1 MCGILL
7 VRSRDPIPLKKHL
20 EAMKL
25 IESRGPDF
33 SRYRH
38 ERGMFI
44 GQTVLH
50 ITGDR
55 EYYDNSPQ
63 NFLAY
68 NGEIYN
74 YRDLGAYTTDTEFV
88 HECVEQDLG
97 RLKAGWGPWA
107 WAWTDNSTVLY
118 ATDPQGERA
127 LYQYQDDSI
136 LIVSSEVAPILS
148 YINTTK
154 QAQPYAT
161 RNWTMLDTTPWAGI
175 SRCVP
180 GMLYRD
186 GHPAGAIDSIWSWI
200 QEPQAVTADEAYE
213 EFSSRWRMV
222 MRQMTPACDVALTY
236 SGGLDSS
243 IILSHLPG
251 AYLYTTNMRGKD
263 PIAERVESFLNKGE
277 LTRLARFDVDE
288 QDFALA
294 FQACQQRLRMPI
306 QTGSY
311 IGQWLIAALCGQR
324 VIFTGIGADELFGGY
339 AVYQDLKFTAD
350 ASASPYSSGTPLWR
364 QCIDVCRGDAE
375 AATLLADYWHQIV
388 GCDARAADVING
400 AYGIEPRSPFL
411 ARPIIELALNL
422 PTELRRGKPLIKRMF
437 LERWAEAQ
445 IHEKKG
451 FTGHCNDALPW
462 MNIQIEPSGDRQQD
476 WQQVLQ
482 RSFYA
487 D

>member
-1 MCGILL
+1 MCGILM

-20 EAMKL
+20 AAMKL

-38 ERGMFI
+38 DKGMFI
-44 GQTVLH
+44 GHSVLH

-55 EYYDNSPQ
+55 EYYDNSPR

-136 LIVSSEVAPILS
+136 LIVCSEVAPILS

-175 SRCVP
+175 SRCLP

-200 QEPQAVTADEAYE
+200 QEPQAQTEDEAYE
-213 EFSSRWRMV
+213 EFAQRWRTVMQQMV
-222 MRQMTPACDVALTY
+222 PTCDAALTY

-277 LTRLARFDVDE
+277 LTRLALFDVDE
-288 QDFALA
+288 QDFAQA
-294 FQACQQRLRMPI
+294 FRACQQRLQMPI
-306 QTGSY
+306 QSCSY

-324 VIFTGIGADELFGGY
+324 VMFTGIGADELFGGY
-339 AVYQDLKFTAD
+339 TVYRDLEFSTE
-350 ASASPYSSGTPLWR
+350 ASASPYSQDTPLWR
-364 QCIDVCRGDAE
+364 QCIDAHHGDAE

-411 ARPIIELALNL
+411 ARPIIDLALNL
-422 PTELRRGKPLIKRMF
+422 PTELRRGKPLIRRMF
-437 LERWAEAQ
+437 LERWSQEQ
-445 IHEKKG
+445 IYPKKG

-462 MNIQIEPSGDRQQD
+462 LGVDIVATGDRQQD
-476 WQQVLQ
+476 WQQIIQ
-482 RSFYA
+482 ACFYS
-487 D
+487 

>member
-1 MCGILL
+1 
-7 VRSRDPIPLKKHL
+7 
-20 EAMKL
+20 
-25 IESRGPDF
+25 
-33 SRYRH
+33 
-38 ERGMFI
+38 
-44 GQTVLH
+44 
-50 ITGDR
+50 
-55 EYYDNSPQ
+55 
-63 NFLAY
+63 
-68 NGEIYN
+68 
-74 YRDLGAYTTDTEFV
+74 
-88 HECVEQDLG
+88 
-97 RLKAGWGPWA
+97 
-107 WAWTDNSTVLY
+107 
-118 ATDPQGERA
+118 
-127 LYQYQDDSI
+127 
-136 LIVSSEVAPILS
+136 
-148 YINTTK
+148 
-154 QAQPYAT
+154 
-161 RNWTMLDTTPWAGI
+161 
-175 SRCVP
+175 
-180 GMLYRD
+180 
-186 GHPAGAIDSIWSWI
+186 
-200 QEPQAVTADEAYE
+200 
-213 EFSSRWRMV
+213 
-222 MRQMTPACDVALTY
+222 MTPACDVALTY

-350 ASASPYSSGTPLWR
+350 ASASPYSSGTPFWR
-364 QCIDVCRGDAE
+364 QCMDVCRGDAE

-411 ARPIIELALNL
+411 ARPIMDLALNL

-437 LERWAEAQ
+437 LERWAESQ
-445 IHEKKG
+445 IHAKKG
-451 FTGHCNDALPW
+451 FTGHCNDAMPW

>member
-1 MCGILL
+1 MCGILM

-25 IESRGPDF
+25 IQSRGPDF
-33 SRYRH
+33 SRYRYDKNI
-38 ERGMFI
+38 FI

-50 ITGDR
+50 ITGAR
-55 EYYDNSPQ
+55 EYYDNSPR

-74 YRDLGAYTTDTEFV
+74 YRDLGPYTTDTEFV

-107 WAWTDNSTVLY
+107 WAWTDNTTVMY

-127 LYQYQDDSI
+127 LYQYQDDAI
-136 LIVSSEVAPILS
+136 LIVSSEVAPILT

-154 QAQPYAT
+154 QAQPYTT

-175 SRCVP
+175 TRCVP

-186 GHPAGAIDSIWSWI
+186 GHPAGIIDSIWSWI
-200 QEPQAVTADEAYE
+200 KTPQAQTEDEAYE
-213 EFSSRWRMV
+213 EFSSRWRTV

-251 AYLYTTNMRGKD
+251 SYLYTVNMKGKD
-263 PIAERVESFLNKGE
+263 PISERVESFLNPGE
-277 LTRLARFDVDE
+277 LAHLARFDVDE

-294 FQACQQRLRMPI
+294 FQACADRLKMPI
-306 QTGSY
+306 QTGSFV
-311 IGQWLIAALCGQR
+311 GQWLIAALCGQR
-324 VIFTGIGADELFGGY
+324 VLFTGLGADELFGGY
-339 AVYQDLKFTAD
+339 TVYQDMQFTSD
-350 ASASPYSSGTPLWR
+350 ASASPYSRATPLWR
-364 QCIDVCRGDAE
+364 QCVETCAGDAE

-411 ARPIIELALNL
+411 ARPIMQLALNL
-422 PTELRRGKPLIKRMF
+422 PTPLRRGKPLIRRMF
-437 LERWAEAQ
+437 LERWTEAQ
-445 IHEKKG
+445 IHDKKG

-462 MNIQIEPSGDRQQD
+462 MNIEIATTGDRQLD